1 MDARAVRG
9 IMLGYG
15 DLSYSYLVWVPHISQ
30 VRLMRSVTRLP
41 LSLRW
46 SASKLE
52 DIAVTK
58 KRCRGRMALMGNVQ
72 CNLLQDGPL
81 DAIRESALYCL
92 KNASHG
98 GGYIFSTSNT
108 IFPGMPLAHYE
119 YMLDV
124 FREFVARALGSL
136 AKLRRR
142 EEENVLV
149 ICHGILMQAIE
160 FYQKSSEDPADP
172 DSMRRFHQYMPKN
185 PVPNLGA
192 WNFPNPA
199 VNRDQAG
206 HGQGK
211 GAIGNSTRPA
221 RSPQPARKIIRIE
234 RGDGNS

>member
-1 MDARAVRG
+1 MKSIRFIRHAESAANAGLPTSDPNMIPLTGNGKKAAERAALEYNWPAPDLIVVSPYLRARQTAEPFIAKFQNAKVESWPVQEFTYICAEKCIETTFAERKP
-9 IMLGYG
+9 MVEAY
-15 DLSYSYLVWVPHISQ
+15 WEKA
-30 VRLMRSVTRLP
+30 LP
-41 LSLRW
+41 
-46 SASKLE
+46 
-52 DIAVTK
+52 DYV
-58 KRCRGRMALMGNVQ
+58 
-72 CNLLQDGPL
+72 DGPG
-81 DAIRESALYCL
+81 AES
-92 KNASHG
+92 
-98 GGYIFSTSNT
+98 
-108 IFPGMPLAHYE
+108 
-119 YMLDV
+119 